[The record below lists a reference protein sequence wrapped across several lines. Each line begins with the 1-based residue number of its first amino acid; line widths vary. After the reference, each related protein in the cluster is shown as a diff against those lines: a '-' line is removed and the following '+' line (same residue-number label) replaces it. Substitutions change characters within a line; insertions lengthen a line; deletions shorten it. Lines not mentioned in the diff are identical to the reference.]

1 MPDML
6 QQGQFVTLALDT
18 GLAGEESFP
27 LSRILALYAIVVL
40 PVSIEAAG
48 KGVSLM
54 WSNPTPNLHPSPN
67 PNPNPNL
74 IPGPNP
80 NPNSNPNPN
89 QGSGKFVTRNALK
102 LHSFM
107 ELLVLV
113 AFYRAN
119 PAVSITAAAAAGAGE
134 GVGED
139 EDEALGAGVQQVE
152 APLPGCLQMMLAKH
166 VLKAAKRNE
175 P

>member
-1 MPDML
+1 
-6 QQGQFVTLALDT
+6 
-18 GLAGEESFP
+18 
-27 LSRILALYAIVVL
+27 
-40 PVSIEAAG
+40 
-48 KGVSLM
+48 
-54 WSNPTPNLHPSPN
+54 
-67 PNPNPNL
+67 
-74 IPGPNP
+74 
-80 NPNSNPNPN
+80 
-89 QGSGKFVTRNALK
+89 
-102 LHSFM
+102 M

-139 EDEALGAGVQQVE
+139 EEEALGAGVQQVE